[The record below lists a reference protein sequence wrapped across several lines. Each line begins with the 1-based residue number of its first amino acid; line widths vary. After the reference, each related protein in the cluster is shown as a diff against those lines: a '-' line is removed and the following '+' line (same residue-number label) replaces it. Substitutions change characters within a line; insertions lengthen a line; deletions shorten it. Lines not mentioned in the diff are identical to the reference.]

1 MTKHIAVF
9 VLCLSSA
16 LWADR
21 TLSSSETAAILKTLT
36 DTPRLTWLPAG
47 TIQASHL
54 EYHDV
59 EKVLIESSE
68 TIASNG
74 TQFRWEILLNNA
86 DPNTTQSIRTTYSLS
101 GDIDVQANQHRI
113 FGWDGSKA
121 IRYYKSA
128 GQAMI
133 ESGAP
138 ELIGGSFSAGI
149 IPWGHGFYTLT
160 NLSRCTASAVEQV
173 NDGKTTIKLQ
183 LIPPD
188 TAGSFQMIFLLD
200 PVRQYSV
207 MTFEMEDP
215 QYSKIRQTYR
225 NYVQINQ
232 KWVPTIITIE
242 RFLKQPYGL
251 QLSSY
256 DDWKL
261 DLITPEVPD
270 CNSLSIEF
278 DMGTLVEI
286 KPSQTSRTIL
296 YHAADKAKINA
307 LLAEKITLLTQSA
320 IEQSNCATVA
330 ASFVAKKFSR
340 SLAAEQ
346 LNLMTSSDNQ
356 KTSLFQLKQT
366 LEEAGLSCLPAETDL
381 ETLRQTTNCQAVL
394 HLPVSSHYI
403 ILDHIDD
410 QYVWSID
417 LTNRKFYYRTA
428 ISEFKKQ
435 WTTGTALLVSDQP
448 QNLPAQQVNPISLM
462 TQQQILGGDPAGYS
476 CTDLLQVNDVIF
488 CPRPVGLLCGGA
500 YYIIYERM
508 ACQKDPNGGQCT
520 GIQQTGYDYAYC
532 INDPRNPTECTS
544 NGPWYSRYIRT
555 CVPK

>member
-1 MTKHIAVF
+1 MTKHIAVL
-9 VLCLSSA
+9 VLCLSSVV
-16 LWADR
+16 WADR
-21 TLSSSETAAILKTLT
+21 TLSSAETTTILKTLT
-36 DTPRLTWLPAG
+36 DNPRLTWLPAG

-54 EYHDV
+54 EYHDD

-68 TIASNG
+68 TIATNG
-74 TQFRWEILLNNA
+74 TQFRWEILLTHA
-86 DPNTTQSIRTTYSLS
+86 DPNTTQSIRSTYSLS

-138 ELIGGSFSAGI
+138 ELIGGPFSAGI

-160 NLSRCTASAVEQV
+160 NLSRCSASAVEQV
-173 NDGKTTIKLQ
+173 NDGKTTITLQ
-183 LIPPD
+183 LTPPD
-188 TAGSFQMIFLLD
+188 TAGPFQMTFLLD
-200 PVRQYSV
+200 PARQYSV

-225 NYVQINQ
+225 NYVQVNQ
-232 KWVPTIITIE
+232 KWIPTIITIE

-261 DLITPEVPD
+261 DLITPEIPD
-270 CNSLSIEF
+270 NNSLSIEF
-278 DMGTLVEI
+278 DMGTLVEMQ
-286 KPSQTSRTIL
+286 PSQVARTIL
-296 YHAADKAKINA
+296 YHAGDKIKISEV
-307 LLAEKITLLTQSA
+307 LAEKLTLLTQSTNA
-320 IEQSNCATVA
+320 HPNCASVA
-330 ASFVAKKFSR
+330 ASYVAKKFAR
-340 SLAAEQ
+340 SVSAEQ
-346 LNLMTSSDNQ
+346 LSQIDSSENQ
-356 KTSLFQLKQT
+356 MTSLFQLKQT
-366 LEEAGLSCLPAETDL
+366 LEEAGLSCLAVETDL
-381 ETLRQTTNCQAVL
+381 ETLRQAHHCQAVL

-417 LTNRKFYYRTA
+417 LTNRKFYYRTT
-428 ISEFKKQ
+428 INEFKKQ

-462 TQQQILGGDPAGYS
+462 TQQEILGGDPAGYS
-476 CTDLLQVNDVIF
+476 CTDLLQVNSRIE
-488 CPRPVGLLCGGA
+488 CPPRVGVLCGGA
-500 YYIIYERM
+500 HYIIYERM
-508 ACQKDPNGGQCT
+508 GCQEDPNGGQCYGT
-520 GIQQTGYDYAYC
+520 DQIGYSYAHC
-532 INDPRNPTECTS
+532 INNPSNPTVCSS
-544 NGPWYSRYIRT
+544 NGRFYNRYIRA
-555 CVPK
+555 CQ

>member
-1 MTKHIAVF
+1 MIKHAAVL
-9 VLCLSSA
+9 VLCLSGI
-16 LWADR
+16 LRADR
-21 TLSSSETAAILKTLT
+21 TLSSAETTALLKALT
-36 DTPRLTWLPAG
+36 DNPRLTWLPAG

-133 ESGAP
+133 ENGTS
-138 ELIGGSFSAGI
+138 EFIGGPFSAGI

-160 NLSRCTASAVEQV
+160 NLSRCAASAVEQV
-173 NDGKTTIKLQ
+173 NDGKTAIKLQ
-183 LIPPD
+183 LTPPD
-188 TAGSFQMIFLLD
+188 TAGSFQMTFLLD
-200 PVRQYSV
+200 PARQYSV

-261 DLITPEVPD
+261 DLITPEIPD

-278 DMGTLVEI
+278 DTGTLVEI

-296 YHAADKAKINA
+296 YHAADKAKINE
-307 LLAEKITLLTQSA
+307 LLAEKISLQTHSA
-320 IEQSNCATVA
+320 IEHTNCATVA

-340 SLAAEQ
+340 SVSAEQ
-346 LNLMTSSDNQ
+346 LNLIASSENQ
-356 KTSLFQLKQT
+356 MTSLFQLKQT
-366 LEEAGLSCLPAETDL
+366 LEEAGLSCLAVETDL
-381 ETLRQTTNCQAVL
+381 ETLRQANNCQAVL

-410 QYVWSID
+410 QYVWTID

-448 QNLPAQQVNPISLM
+448 QNLPAQQIHPISLM

-476 CTDLLQVNDVIF
+476 CTDLLQVDSRIE
-488 CPRPVGLLCGGA
+488 CPPKIGLLCGGA
-500 YYIIYERM
+500 HYIIYERM
-508 ACQKDPNGGQCT
+508 GCQEDPNGGQCYGT
-520 GIQQTGYDYAYC
+520 SQIGYNYAHC
-532 INDPRNPTECTS
+532 INNPSNPTVCIS
-544 NGPWYSRYIRT
+544 NGRFYTRYIRA
-555 CVPK
+555 CQ